1 MAWINLF
8 IAAILEVVWAISLK
22 YSNGLTIPIP
32 TVVTIVGMIASF
44 YFLSLATKVLPIGTA
59 YSIWTGFGAVG
70 TVLLGIILFGE
81 QITPYRILF
90 LLMILTGI
98 VGLKLTYQ

>member
-8 IAAILEVVWAISLK
+8 IAAILEIIWAISLK
-22 YSNGLTIPIP
+22 YSQGLTIPIP
-32 TVVTIVGMIASF
+32 TVITIVGMIASF

-70 TVLLGIILFGE
+70 TVILGIVLFGE
-81 QITPYRILF
+81 QVTPYRILF
-90 LLMILTGI
+90 LFMIIIGI
-98 VGLKLTYQ
+98 VGLKLTH

>member
-22 YSNGLTIPIP
+22 YSHGLTIPIP
-32 TVVTIVGMIASF
+32 TAITIVGMIASF

-70 TVLLGIILFGE
+70 TVILGIILFGE
-81 QITPYRILF
+81 QVTPYRILF
-90 LLMILTGI
+90 LFMIIVGI
-98 VGLKLTYQ
+98 VGLKLTH

>member
-8 IAAILEVVWAISLK
+8 IAAILEVLWAISLK
-22 YSNGLTIPIP
+22 YSQGLTIPIP
-32 TVVTIVGMIASF
+32 TVITIVGMIASF

-70 TVLLGIILFGE
+70 TVILGIVLFGE
-81 QITPYRILF
+81 QVTPYRILF
-90 LLMILTGI
+90 LFMIIIGI
-98 VGLKLTYQ
+98 VGLKLTH